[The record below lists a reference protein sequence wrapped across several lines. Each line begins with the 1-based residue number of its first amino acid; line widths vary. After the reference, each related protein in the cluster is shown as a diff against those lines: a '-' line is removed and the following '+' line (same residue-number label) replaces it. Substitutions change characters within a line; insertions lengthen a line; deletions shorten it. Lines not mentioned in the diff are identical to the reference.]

1 MELMND
7 LETSKLFVGEIN
19 VRKSVGDI
27 TELKLSIQEKG
38 ILQPFIVQAAE
49 TTNTKLSSAQDA
61 TRPRKPL
68 GLKKVPVIVRPL
80 NDAEALSVSL
90 VENIQRNDLE
100 LEEEAEGILKLMK
113 LEPKRFASVKTVAK
127 TLGRSESALREL
139 LDAYELTF
147 KLREGGM
154 NIHAARAPPEEERKR
169 AEAIPIKHTE
179 LVARALK
186 TEGVRRLPTKD
197 FERKVPEIV
206 RAIAPLPEADARK
219 VVDRFKMFP
228 ERSIQKSKKKHS
240 PSRQGLPS
248 KSTLPPKSARA
259 LDQAVRRTRHVRRR
273 TRLHRCGGMAR
284 SQRLSKVCLV
294 HFKSARSI
302 P

>member
-1 MELMND
+1 MRRDERMELMNE

-27 TELKLSIQEKG
+27 TELKLSIQEQG
-38 ILQPFIVQAAE
+38 ILQPLLVRPQKNKYEVVVGSRRYEAA
-49 TTNTKLSSAQDA
+49 KA
-61 TRPRKPL
+61 L

-80 NDAEALSVSL
+80 TDGEALSVSL

-113 LEPKRFASVKTVAK
+113 LEPRHFASVKAVAK
-127 TLGRSESALREL
+127 ALGRSEGAIREL

-154 NIHAARAPPEEERKR
+154 KIHAARAPPEEERKR
-169 AEAIPIKHTE
+169 AEAIPIKHTQ
-179 LVARALK
+179 LVSRALK
-186 TEGVRRLPTKD
+186 TEEVRKLSPRE

-228 ERSIQKSKKKHS
+228 ERSVQRIKEEALAKQTGVAVKVYFA
-240 PSRQGLPS
+240 PR
-248 KSTLPPKSARA
+248 TARA
-259 LDQAVRRTRHVRRR
+259 LDQAAEERD
-273 TRLHRCGGMAR
+273 
-284 SQRLSKVCLV
+284 LSEEELV
-294 HFKSARSI
+294 SIAVEEWLVLKGYLKSV
-302 P
+302 